1 MSLIQPMVV
10 TITTAPL
17 LLVLSVHKL
26 CKMLPM
32 ISVLKAGDYQRR
44 VNLLVLPATPPLSP
58 LYIAGATSMAR
69 SATLAPSVTGGL
81 LLRSVATLS
90 VCCAT
95 AVVA

>member
-1 MSLIQPMVV
+1 MVV
-10 TITTAPL
+10 TITIAPHQL
-17 LLVLSVHKL
+17 ALCAHKHN
-26 CKMLPM
+26 KMPPM
-32 ISVLKAGDYQRR
+32 IFVLKAGDCQRG
-44 VNLLVLPATPPLSP
+44 VNLLVLLATPPLSP